1 MIRKAKISDVGTIM
15 TIINETVKE
24 MKSYG
29 NNQWDENYPN
39 SETFIN
45 DIKNDSLYV
54 YEEDNNIKGFICI
67 DCNQAAEYENL
78 NWSLNEKCMVAHRIA
93 VNTKFRNSGI
103 ATKLMSFCE
112 ELALKEGIIYIKTD
126 TYSLNTKMNSLFKKL
141 GYKFIGEVKFLTKE
155 KAFYCYEKILK

>member
-112 ELALKEGIIYIKTD
+112 ELALKEGIIYIKTEKA
-126 TYSLNTKMNSLFKKL
+126 TCRM
-141 GYKFIGEVKFLTKE
+141 LTKRSAPATLNLSRT
-155 KAFYCYEKILK
+155 KSRILFPEISTSCTS

>member
-1 MIRKAKISDVGTIM
+1 MIRKAKLSDVGTIM
-15 TIINETVKE
+15 SIINETVKE

-29 NNQWDENYPN
+29 NTQWDDNYPN

-93 VNTKFRNSGI
+93 VNTKFRNAGI

-112 ELALKEGIIYIKTD
+112 ELASKEGIMCGISSGTNVAAAIK
-126 TYSLNTKMNSLFKKL
+126 LAKKL
-141 GYKFIGEVKFLTKE
+141 GKGKTVVTVLPDTAERYFSTPLFEG
-155 KAFYCYEKILK
+155 

>member
-45 DIKNDSLYV
+45 DIKN
-54 YEEDNNIKGFICI
+54 EFEQQQNNK
-67 DCNQAAEYENL
+67 DDE
-78 NWSLNEKCMVAHRIA
+78 
-93 VNTKFRNSGI
+93 TKN
-103 ATKLMSFCE
+103 
-112 ELALKEGIIYIKTD
+112 
-126 TYSLNTKMNSLFKKL
+126 N
-141 GYKFIGEVKFLTKE
+141 
-155 KAFYCYEKILK
+155 

>member
-67 DCNQAAEYENL
+67 
-78 NWSLNEKCMVAHRIA
+78 VAHRIA
-93 VNTKFRNSGI
+93 VNTKFRNGGI

-112 ELALKEGIIYIKTD
+112 ELASKEGIRYIKTD

-141 GYKFIGEVKFLTKE
+141 GYKFIGEVKFLSKE

>member
-93 VNTKFRNSGI
+93 VNTKFRNGGI

-112 ELALKEGIIYIKTD
+112 ELA
-126 TYSLNTKMNSLFKKL
+126 
-141 GYKFIGEVKFLTKE
+141 
-155 KAFYCYEKILK
+155 

>member
-15 TIINETVKE
+15 SIINETVKE

-29 NNQWDENYPN
+29 NTQWDDNYPN

-67 DCNQAAEYENL
+67 DCNQAKEYENL
-78 NWSLNEKCMVAHRIA
+78 K
-93 VNTKFRNSGI
+93 
-103 ATKLMSFCE
+103 
-112 ELALKEGIIYIKTD
+112 
-126 TYSLNTKMNSLFKKL
+126 
-141 GYKFIGEVKFLTKE
+141 
-155 KAFYCYEKILK
+155 

>member
-93 VNTKFRNSGI
+93 VNTKFRNGGI

-112 ELALKEGIIYIKTD
+112 EIYKNRYLLIK
-126 TYSLNTKMNSLFKKL
+126 YKNELF
-141 GYKFIGEVKFLTKE
+141 I
-155 KAFYCYEKILK
+155 